1 MAMETL
7 VHFFLKVFALLQTSI
22 LAKNMILSCDF
33 STQIHPFF
41 LGISKKIASAGYGV
55 FAMDYPG
62 FGLSEGLH
70 GYIPSF
76 DLLVDD
82 VIECF
87 SRIKGRLCFS
97 KDFYSSLC

>member
-1 MAMETL
+1 
-7 VHFFLKVFALLQTSI
+7 
-22 LAKNMILSCDF
+22 
-33 STQIHPFF
+33 
-41 LGISKKIASAGYGV
+41 
-55 FAMDYPG
+55 MDYPG

-87 SRIKGRLCFS
+87 SRIKGNLCFS
-97 KDFYSSLC
+97 KDFYSSLY